1 MKLIIMGPPGAG
13 KGTQAALI
21 KNTLNIPHIS
31 TGDMFREAI
40 KNETP
45 LGVEAKR
52 YIDNGELVPDSVTI
66 GLVRER
72 LSNKD
77 CQKGFLLDGFPRTI
91 PQAKALDEIL
101 KDLNLNLDAVINIAV
116 DDNVLVD
123 RIVGRRVCPKC
134 KAGYHITNLKPKVD
148 GICDVCGEK
157 LVQRK
162 DDTEE
167 TVKNRLNVYANQT
180 KPLLEY
186 YDSYGIVKTIDG
198 VDYILELP
206 LHADIAL
213 IGGHKADASGNLRY
227 IGSERNFNP
236 MMAMAADTVVA
247 GVSEIVEAGQI
258 GADYVETPG
267 ICVDYLVG
275 GAE

>member
-45 LGVEAKR
+45 LGVEAKK

-148 GICDVCGEK
+148 GMCDGGGEK

-198 VDYILELP
+198 VG
-206 LHADIAL
+206 DIDV
-213 IGGHKADASGNLRY
+213 I
-227 IGSERNFNP
+227 FNNIKSSL
-236 MMAMAADTVVA
+236 
-247 GVSEIVEAGQI
+247 GVK
-258 GADYVETPG
+258 
-267 ICVDYLVG
+267 
-275 GAE
+275 